1 MILSI
6 VQKEGVWGLFTENFI
21 HKDVR
26 SSAKSWVGLGPVLS
40 EIVKSSRTNTKY
52 SHDPIKLPSSFQ

>member
-26 SSAKSWVGLGPVLS
+26 SSAKSWVGWGPILS

-52 SHDPIKLPSSFQ
+52 SHDP

>member
-26 SSAKSWVGLGPVLS
+26 SSAKSWVGLGS

-52 SHDPIKLPSSFQ
+52 SHDP

>member
-21 HKDVR
+21 HKCKKLGGVGASPVR
-26 SSAKSWVGLGPVLS
+26 DS
-40 EIVKSSRTNTKY
+40 EI
-52 SHDPIKLPSSFQ
+52 F

>member
-26 SSAKSWVGLGPVLS
+26 SSKKLGGVGASPVRDS
-40 EIVKSSRTNTKY
+40 EI
-52 SHDPIKLPSSFQ
+52 F

>member
-26 SSAKSWVGLGPVLS
+26 SSAKSWVGLGASPVRDS
-40 EIVKSSRTNTKY
+40 EI
-52 SHDPIKLPSSFQ
+52 F

>member
-6 VQKEGVWGLFTENFI
+6 VQKEDVWGLFTENFI

-52 SHDPIKLPSSFQ
+52 SHDP